1 MPQRRKIMRNEYPVV
16 RADEIGWLTE
26 DQMIEVDR
34 VMIHDLRIDLVQMM
48 ENAGRNLAQL
58 VLDLHDPDTVTVL
71 SGSGGNGGGGLV
83 AARHLANRGVD
94 VSVTLT
100 RPADAL
106 TPVPAHQYDI
116 LQRMG
121 VPIADEPHHSDVVID
136 ALIGYSLKGAPRGRS
151 SELIEQIAEL
161 GDRVVSLDTP
171 SGVNVTDGSTPGAAV
186 SADVTMT
193 LGLPKIGLR
202 KSERVGQLYL
212 ADISVPPSVYD
223 AMDAGPAPDFAT
235 STILRVRLLD
245 E

>member
-1 MPQRRKIMRNEYPVV
+1 MRNEYSVV
-16 RADEIGWLTE
+16 PADEIGWLTE
-26 DQMIEVDR
+26 SQMIEVDR
-34 VMIHDLRIDLVQMM
+34 VMMQDLRIELVQMM

-58 VLDLHDPDTVTVL
+58 VLDLFDPDTVTVL

-83 AARHLANRGVD
+83 AARHFANRGVD
-94 VSVTLT
+94 VTVALA
-100 RPADAL
+100 RPASAL

-116 LQRMG
+116 LRRMG
-121 VPIADEPHHSDVVID
+121 VPIADEPRHSDVVID
-136 ALIGYSLKGAPRGRS
+136 ALIGYSLKGSPRGRS
-151 SELIEQIAEL
+151 GELIEQIDEV
-161 GDRVVSLDTP
+161 GDQVVSLDTP

-202 KSERVGQLYL
+202 NADRVGDLYL

-223 AMDAGPAPDFAT
+223 TIGAGPAPDFAT
-235 STILRVRLLD
+235 STILRVRLQD